1 MRLSIDHRT
10 VYRFAVPQARLV
22 QMLRLTPENTHDQTI
37 ASWRIDVDCD
47 ARLRTGRDGLGNVV
61 TMLYAEGPVDGIEIT
76 VRGEVLTSHSDGVL
90 HGVHEPLPPAL
101 FLRPTDATP
110 RDAAIAEFAEDA
122 AKGSRSRIGA
132 LHQVNAALHAQFAFD
147 CGRPAPGRTA
157 GDAFREDRATSRDLA
172 QMFAVASRSLGT
184 PARYV
189 SGYLYTDRNGEHRP
203 TPHGWAE
210 AHVDGLGWVGF
221 DPSSGLSPEEHYVR
235 VAIGLDAAGAAP
247 VAGSRLGDGA
257 EELDVDVVVVQ
268 EG

>member
-10 VYRFAVPQARLV
+10 VYRFAVPQGRLV

-61 TMLYAEGPVDGIEIT
+61 TMLYAEGPVEGIEIT
-76 VRGEVLTSHSDGVL
+76 VKGEVLTSHSDGVL

-101 FLRPTDATP
+101 FLRATDATP
-110 RDAAIAEFAEDA
+110 RDDAIAAFAEDSA
-122 AKGSRSRIGA
+122 TGARSRIGA
-132 LHQVNAALHAQFAFD
+132 LHQLNAALHARFAFD
-147 CGRPAPGRTA
+147 CGRPAPGRSAT
-157 GDAFREDRATSRDLA
+157 DAFREDRATSRDLA
-172 QMFAVASRSLGT
+172 QMFAVAARSLKT

-189 SGYLYTDRNGEHRP
+189 SGYLYTDRDGEHRP

-257 EELDVDVVVVQ
+257 EELDVDVVVQ